1 MDLFAPLV
9 HEFTYQAMVHDL
21 LPIKETDKTF
31 YKTVINEG
39 TANEEVKEMELGEKD
54 KIWVE
59 NRHLHMKDLLEKLV
73 ADFNKFRADHP
84 QFAETY
90 VRWHRNHSLGG
101 ELTSGGAR
109 SSQGSTSINTIKDMI
124 AGLPQ
129 FQEGKELY
137 SLHLNMAQECMNLF
151 QKCQLPEIATVEQV
165 RRSRDPWTTTVKAD
179 DRRSLS
185 PQGWMMNISGR
196 RI

>member
-21 LPIKETDKTF
+21 LPIKEGDKTF
-31 YKTVINEG
+31 YKTVIKEG
-39 TANEEVKEMELGEKD
+39 TPNEEAKDMELGEKD

-84 QFAETY
+84 QFAERC
-90 VRWHRNHSLGG
+90 VSVHRHHLFAG
-101 ELTSGGAR
+101 ELILRRSR
-109 SSQGSTSINTIKDMI
+109 SSQSSTSINNIKDMI

-137 SLHLNMAQECMNLF
+137 SLHLNMAQECMDLF
-151 QKCQLPEIATVEQV
+151 QKCQLPDIATVEQV
-165 RRSRDPWTTTVKAD
+165 RFMYRYTETV
-179 DRRSLS
+179 
-185 PQGWMMNISGR
+185 
-196 RI
+196 